1 MNNKEERI
9 IAGKSVFNL
18 NLFKIKD
25 EKSLEIKVCEE
36 YIRILEEECNYNAKE
51 LKEKLEKTLE
61 KIKDKKI
68 KERES
73 EKERYNIK
81 LEDIIVYIIKDNNRF
96 ILANEKYKYL
106 DRVIELLKEVK
117 IVEYNYKNRA
127 VVSFDNLKKS
137 NLKYQILEKNTTRE
151 KSLKELEGI
160 PENIKKINGKV
171 FTNDFGCFIA
181 TCDENG
187 KIKKYLTEIINKSRS
202 GKSITYK
209 VQDIK
214 FENNYYIIRNKESK
228 SFYTEVYKFEND
240 TWYKVSYNNIVQY
253 KEL

>member
-25 EKSLEIKVCEE
+25 EKSLEIKVCKE

-81 LEDIIVYIIKDNNRF
+81 LEDII
-96 ILANEKYKYL
+96 
-106 DRVIELLKEVK
+106 
-117 IVEYNYKNRA
+117 
-127 VVSFDNLKKS
+127 
-137 NLKYQILEKNTTRE
+137 
-151 KSLKELEGI
+151 
-160 PENIKKINGKV
+160 
-171 FTNDFGCFIA
+171 
-181 TCDENG
+181 
-187 KIKKYLTEIINKSRS
+187 
-202 GKSITYK
+202 
-209 VQDIK
+209 
-214 FENNYYIIRNKESK
+214 
-228 SFYTEVYKFEND
+228 
-240 TWYKVSYNNIVQY
+240 
-253 KEL
+253 